1 MGKPAP
7 TLYRTYADGSI
18 SGNRAHHSGAWPTHA
33 PIGTWIAKL
42 SSRTLLPRTRRQ
54 PRTAGPRRINAT
66 HTRPLARCSEWRSE
80 EHTSELQSLM
90 RISYAVFCLKKKKAI
105 L

>member
-42 SSRTLLPRTRRQ
+42 SSRTLLPRTRR
-54 PRTAGPRRINAT
+54 
-66 HTRPLARCSEWRSE
+66 SE
-80 EHTSELQSLM
+80 EHPSELQSLM
-90 RISYAVFCLKKKKAI
+90 RISSAVFCLQQQQSLTYISRRYKLDLTTSI
-105 L
+105 LNIL

>member
-54 PRTAGPRRINAT
+54 PRPAGDRKSVVSGKSVSVRVDLGGL
-66 HTRPLARCSEWRSE
+66 RL
-80 EHTSELQSLM
+80 
-90 RISYAVFCLKKKKAI
+90 LKKKKRNQRHANTKI
-105 L
+105 KEQH